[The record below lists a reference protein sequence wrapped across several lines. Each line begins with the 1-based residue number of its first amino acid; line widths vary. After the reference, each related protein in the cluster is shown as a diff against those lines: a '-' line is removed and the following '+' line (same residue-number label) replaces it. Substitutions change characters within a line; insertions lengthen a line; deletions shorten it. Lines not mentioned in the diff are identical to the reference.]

1 MKPVDAA
8 TPGGSFYDQWIAL
21 RDDKGLSP
29 ARRAAAQAQ
38 LVETWLADPKGMG
51 LSLLPHPREAIL
63 ATPLGTFVTK
73 FADVTEVFERDDVFS
88 VAGGY
93 GQRMAIT
100 TGAFMLGMDAGATYE
115 RENSLIRLAMP
126 ASDLADIRR
135 WVRGYAEGTVGQI
148 AAQGTTIDIAADV
161 GYRLPIAFVGNYFG
175 VPGPS
180 QEVWIGW
187 LQMLALYIFNYWA
200 DVSPYKEAASSAG
213 LAYQSYIDDTIRQRA
228 ALIASGREVPDDVL
242 TRMLDKAGK
251 DPDENLDQ
259 IAMRRNLGGL
269 SIGCTVPP
277 SGDIIYALDF
287 VMGLRDSDRATF
299 DTIVRAARDDDE
311 DLLRSCM
318 LEACRLGT
326 AVPPTLF
333 RIALEDYT
341 VARGTD
347 RATTIAAGTT
357 VVLIPSVAIMDPDAI
372 DEPDRFRID
381 RPEQNYMLFGDG
393 MHTCLGKMIG
403 EVLLT
408 EAARA
413 VLRLP
418 NVRRAEGPTGHIQ
431 NGVGLPGGGYPTHLV
446 FAFDGPV
453 TG

>member
-1 MKPVDAA
+1 MNPVTDAA
-8 TPGGSFYDQWIAL
+8 PGGSFYDQWIAL
-21 RDDKGLSP
+21 RDDNGLSP
-29 ARRAAAQAQ
+29 AQRSAAQAG
-38 LVETWLADPKGMG
+38 LVETWLGDPKGMG
-51 LSLLPHPREAIL
+51 LSLLSHPREAIL

-88 VAGGY
+88 VSGGY

-100 TGAFMLGMDAGATYE
+100 TGAFMLGMDAGAVYE
-115 RENSLIRLAMP
+115 RENALIRLAMP
-126 ASDLADIRR
+126 SSDLLEIRR
-135 WVRGYAEGTVGQI
+135 WVRGYAEGYVAQI
-148 AAQGTTIDIAADV
+148 AAKGTTIDIASDV
-161 GYRLPIAFVGNYFG
+161 GYRLPSAFVGHYFG

-180 QEVWIGW
+180 EDVWIGW
-187 LQMLALYIFNYWA
+187 LQILALYIFNYWA

-213 LAYQSYIDDTIRQRA
+213 LAYQSYIDETIRQRA
-228 ALIASGREVPDDVL
+228 ALIASGREAPDDML
-242 TRMLDKAGK
+242 TRMLVKAGK
-251 DPDENLDQ
+251 DPADNLDQ

-287 VMGLRDSDRATF
+287 VIGLRDSDRATF
-299 DTIVRAARDDDE
+299 DTIVRAAHDDDE
-311 DLLRSCM
+311 DLLRRCM

-326 AVPPTLF
+326 GVPPTLF

-347 RATTIAAGTT
+347 RATNIAAGTT
-357 VVLIPSVAIMDPDAI
+357 VVLIPSAAMMDADAI
-372 DEPDRFRID
+372 DDPGRFRID
-381 RPEQNYMLFGDG
+381 RPEHDYLLFGAG

-418 NVRRAEGPTGHIQ
+418 GIRRADGPAGHVR
-431 NGVGLPGGGYPTHLV
+431 NGAGLPGGAYPAHLV
-446 FAFDGPV
+446 FAFDSPAAS
-453 TG
+453 

>member
-1 MKPVDAA
+1 MKPVDIA
-8 TPGGSFYDQWIAL
+8 TPTGSFYDQWTAITA
-21 RDDKGLSP
+21 DKDLSH
-29 ARRAAAQAQ
+29 AQRIAAQAQ
-38 LVETWLADPKGMG
+38 LVETWRGDPKAMG
-51 LSLLPHPREAIL
+51 LSLQPHPGEAIL

-100 TGAFMLGMDAGATYE
+100 TGAFMLGMDAGAVYE

-126 ASDLADIRR
+126 SSDLAEIRR
-135 WVRGYAEGTVGQI
+135 WVRRYAEGYVGQI
-148 AAQGTTIDIAADV
+148 SAKGTTIDIATDV

-180 QEVWIGW
+180 EEAWIGW
-187 LQMLALYIFNYWA
+187 LQILALYIFNYWA

-213 LAYQSYIDDTIRQRA
+213 LAYQSYIDETIRQRA
-228 ALIASGREVPDDVL
+228 AAIAEGREVPDDML
-242 TRMLDKAGK
+242 TRMLVKAAK
-251 DPDENLDQ
+251 DPGDNLDQ

-311 DLLRSCM
+311 DLLRRCM
-318 LEACRLGT
+318 LEACRLGPP
-326 AVPPTLF
+326 VPPTLF

-347 RATTIAAGTT
+347 RATTIPAGTT
-357 VVLIPSVAIMDPDAI
+357 VVLIPSAAVMDPDAI
-372 DEPDRFRID
+372 DEPERFRID
-381 RPEQNYMLFGDG
+381 RPDHDFMLFGQG
-393 MHTCLGKMIG
+393 MHTCLGQMIG

-408 EAARA
+408 EAARV

-418 NVRRAEGPTGHIQ
+418 NIRRADGPEGHVQ
-431 NGVGLPGGGYPTHLV
+431 NGTGLPGGGYPAHLV
-446 FAFDGPV
+446 FAFDEPV
-453 TG
+453 AA